1 MWSVKTSGLW
11 WCPVYY
17 WNVGTNSVVFQD
29 TWTLTAMF
37 FTAIW
42 VVLKLRDYNIA
53 VYMYRESNPLLSG
66 EISLP
71 ISPQVVISFA
81 HHLHQVRPY
90 GWEPRT
96 YSCQGRFS
104 IQANQTGRKIT
115 IIFHQGNISRRC
127 LNKNIS
133 REAYNTIQCQALHA
147 SLWYWLLFGMQQLV
161 LPLIH
166 SHKPRVRSI
175 CFPNILTTFREQ
187 LPLLSSV
194 QRNTSL
200 DV

>member
-1 MWSVKTSGLW
+1 M
-11 WCPVYY
+11 
-17 WNVGTNSVVFQD
+17 VFQD
-29 TWTLTAMF
+29 TMDPYSNGLWRQVSLQL
-37 FTAIW
+37 W
-42 VVLKLRDYNIA
+42 VVLNLRDYNTV
-53 VYMYRESNPLLSG
+53 VYMYQESNPLLSG

-71 ISPQVVISFA
+71 ISLVKYWFP
-81 HHLHQVRPY
+81 LHTICTRPGPTWMH
-90 GWEPRT
+90 GWET
-96 YSCQGRFS
+96 CSCHAREDSPHRLTKLAG
-104 IQANQTGRKIT
+104 KIT
-115 IIFHQGNISRRC
+115 IIFHKGNISQRC

-133 REAYNTIQCQALHA
+133 REAYNTLQCQALHA